1 LACLYIGDWFFLFWI
16 AFSGYYLLHA
26 KRHRLHVTEDFV
38 EQWGIFHHQ
47 KIDLP
52 AVTVAVWR
60 PTIWNPKR
68 IDLQTSDAKVAV
80 SFQELS
86 TAETKELILFF
97 RRRLPDAVQKNWERF
112 WEFNWKCFDE
122 REPIPPEEIAA
133 ANRSWRRLMIWS
145 LGIAWVL
152 LAIGDIF
159 AWRYTEDVKWLWQ
172 PVGAVVAL
180 AIVGFVFA
188 RLGNKRQATQG
199 RLLKTQQTPKISRTA
214 IICIALGIIYPFTI
228 MALRLFPHNSAEEL
242 ILTIVP
248 MLLLFVPTF
257 WELRNDEKQRQA
269 WNRETA
275 KQAAELYLK
284 KL

>member
-1 LACLYIGDWFFLFWI
+1 
-16 AFSGYYLLHA
+16 
-26 KRHRLHVTEDFV
+26 
-38 EQWGIFHHQ
+38 
-47 KIDLP
+47 
-52 AVTVAVWR
+52 
-60 PTIWNPKR
+60 
-68 IDLQTSDAKVAV
+68 V